1 MGFWLFNHFFLLL
14 WKIEKETFL
23 FQALWNSRNFKM
35 FYFEIKQINRNKNEC
50 LLPFLYFYTHIND
63 HFRSEISA
71 YNRKIELLF
80 LSNRLQSKNEVFIIC
95 WLIYL
100 RYFERGKV
108 SERKAYVC
116 VWTPFI
122 KNQLVEKFE
131 QKSQNFLFDYQRK
144 FQKYRKLID
153 VLLVC
158 VFKGIKRGLVFAIN
172 EQVLSENFIF
182 L

>member
-1 MGFWLFNHFFLLL
+1 M
-14 WKIEKETFL
+14 
-23 FQALWNSRNFKM
+23 
-35 FYFEIKQINRNKNEC
+35 C
-50 LLPFLYFYTHIND
+50 
-63 HFRSEISA
+63 
-71 YNRKIELLF
+71 
-80 LSNRLQSKNEVFIIC
+80 
-95 WLIYL
+95 
-100 RYFERGKV
+100 
-108 SERKAYVC
+108 VC
-116 VWTPFI
+116 GYWTPFI